1 MKSVITCL
9 SCALVASLATAWFS
23 SPDQRTSVFAQT
35 APKSGPL
42 LKTPPAGKL
51 GDALF
56 DDRGLTAAEAVA
68 VAVYKK
74 VNRSVVNITTRGARA
89 DAFFFLEVPSE
100 GAGSGTVIDDEGHI
114 LTNYHVIENAR
125 AVTVTLFDGN
135 TYDAEFIGA
144 DPVND
149 VAVIKVDAPDEVVV
163 PATFGDSGKLLVG
176 MHTYAIGNPFGLERT
191 LSHGMISSLNRSL
204 RLHRDRTVKSIIQI
218 DADINPG
225 NSGGPLLDSHGLI
238 IGMNTAIASNT
249 GQSAGVGFAIP
260 ANMIVRVI
268 PQLIEHGRVIRPEIG
283 IARVYETDKGLL
295 IARLTPGGAA
305 EKAGLRGPK
314 VTRER
319 RGPFIVE
326 KTDRASADRIVAVDG
341 RRVETVDGFLS
352 YVESQKPG
360 QTVKLTVIRD
370 GRRVQ
375 IPVTLG
381 GEQDERRQRSPRS
394 RDDARRKRTPV

>member
-1 MKSVITCL
+1 MKSVISCL

-23 SPDQRTSVFAQT
+23 SPNQRTSAFAQT

-42 LKTPPAGKL
+42 LKTPPAGEL
-51 GDALF
+51 DDALF
-56 DDRGLTAAEAVA
+56 DDRGLTVAEAVA

-89 DAFFFLEVPSE
+89 DAFFFLEVPTE
-100 GAGSGTVIDDEGHI
+100 GAGSGTVIDEEGHI

-149 VAVIKVDAPDEVVV
+149 VAVIKVDAPDELVV
-163 PATFGDSGKLLVG
+163 PATFGDSSKLLVG

-191 LSHGMISSLNRSL
+191 LTHGMVSSLNRSL

-249 GQSAGVGFAIP
+249 GQSSGVGFAIP
-260 ANMIVRVI
+260 VNMIARVI

-341 RRVETVDGFLS
+341 RKVETVDGFLS

-375 IPVTLG
+375 IPVVLG
-381 GEQDERRQRSPRS
+381 GEQDDRRQRSPRS
-394 RDDARRKRTPV
+394 K